1 MGKGNKKSKSQ
12 KKKKVSSQQ
21 HQDGKEWMEEVDP
34 SIIRFQHA
42 RIRPFF
48 SGCGRS
54 VIETLKEASEN
65 IEIAKQKIPPI
76 QTLLIDGEYYSLNNR
91 RLWVWKECQNK
102 GLVQKIRVRVRN
114 PKSEAE
120 RQRYTPTNCALNA
133 KFMYEKQQPGKKG
146 QLENE
151 MREKLPTEVKISTLN
166 QPETLDEHE
175 DKLIKSKNQTKV
187 SESKVKKV
195 HVSKSGKDLDLSSD
209 EEIQKL
215 QNQTKTKP
223 LYQNAF
229 SGFETDD
236 DSSST
241 SS

>member
-12 KKKKVSSQQ
+12 KKKNASSQQ
-21 HQDGKEWMEEVDP
+21 QQEWMEEVDP
-34 SIIRFQHA
+34 SVIRFQHA

-54 VIETLKEASEN
+54 VTETLKEASEN

-76 QTLLIDGEYYSLNNR
+76 QTLFIDGEYYSLNNR
-91 RLWVWKECQNK
+91 RLWVWKECQSK

-120 RQRYTPTNCALNA
+120 RQRYTTTNCALTA
-133 KFMYEKQQPGKKG
+133 KFMYEKQQLNKED
-146 QLENE
+146 QLEDD
-151 MREKLPTEVKISTLN
+151 MKQITPTEIKVSEPN
-166 QPETLDEHE
+166 QPEKLDEHE
-175 DKLIKSKNQTKV
+175 NNITEAKKQSKIPQSV
-187 SESKVKKV
+187 IKKV
-195 HVSKSGKDLDLSSD
+195 DGNEKELYLPND
-209 EEIQKL
+209 EEIEEL
-215 QNQTKTKP
+215 QNQTKTIS

-236 DSSST
+236 DSCSS